1 MTQLV
6 EPLPTAAR
14 IELAE
19 FLHRQAEECVQ
30 LARGQPAP
38 LASELLALAA
48 MLHERAVRL
57 ETACPGAAREGAV
70 D

>member
-1 MTQLV
+1 MTQLL
-6 EPLPTAAR
+6 EPLPTSAR

-19 FLHRQAEECVQ
+19 FLRRQAEECVQ

-38 LASELLALAA
+38 LASEILSLAA

-57 ETACPGAAREGAV
+57 ETACRGAAPEGAIE
-70 D
+70 

>member
-1 MTQLV
+1 M

-57 ETACPGAAREGAV
+57 KAACPGAAREGAV